1 MMIRGTTFLQPQ
13 NPVLFSDELLLENI
27 ENLCIFDIWPK
38 KFTHDELWNFCIF
51 VQIGDFALE
60 MEIYC
65 NDILDS
71 VQDWKYPI
79 LITKM

>member
-1 MMIRGTTFLQPQ
+1 MVSRGTTFLQPQ

-38 KFTHDELWNFCIF
+38 KFTHDELWNFHILS
-51 VQIGDFALE
+51 QIGDFAQE

-65 NDILDS
+65 NDKLDR
-71 VQDWKYPI
+71 VQDWKYLI
-79 LITKM
+79 LIIKM